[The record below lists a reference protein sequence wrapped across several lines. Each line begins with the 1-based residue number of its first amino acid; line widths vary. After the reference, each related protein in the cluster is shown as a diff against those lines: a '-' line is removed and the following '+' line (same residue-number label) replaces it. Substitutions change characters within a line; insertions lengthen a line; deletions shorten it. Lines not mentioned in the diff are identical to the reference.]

1 MANTAKGEIFRA
13 AVASDRRATLK
24 YGDADVVDVSATW
37 DRDAGSVSLFLANR
51 SLEEPA
57 EVTAVLRG
65 LDAKQVLS
73 AQVLTTPGSA
83 DRFSA
88 NTAEHQPVG
97 LIDLNDAQVED
108 GNLTV
113 TLPALAWAVI
123 TVMVDEV

>member
-1 MANTAKGEIFRA
+1 M
-13 AVASDRRATLK
+13 
-24 YGDADVVDVSATW
+24 VDVSATW

-73 AQVLTTPGSA
+73 AQVLTIPDTG

-97 LIDLNDAQVED
+97 LIDLNDARVED
-108 GNLTV
+108 GNLDGDIARV
-113 TLPALAWAVI
+113 GLGR
-123 TVMVDEV
+123 DHGDGG